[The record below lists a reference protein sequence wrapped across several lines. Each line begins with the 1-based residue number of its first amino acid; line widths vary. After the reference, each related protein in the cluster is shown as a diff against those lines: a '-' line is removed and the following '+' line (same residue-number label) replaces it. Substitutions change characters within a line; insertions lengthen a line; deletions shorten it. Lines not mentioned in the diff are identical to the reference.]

1 MNGFLMRLGVILEPI
16 QWLSNEKYV
25 LAIVIIVQLWLSLG
39 TSFLAFIAGLQTID
53 RSLVEAGTVD
63 GIKNRWQELWYITL
77 PSMRPQ
83 LMFGAVMQITA
94 SFAVAEISIALAG
107 FPSVN
112 YAAHTVVTHLM
123 DFGTIRLMLFALL
136 ALFGSFMVLPLI
148 YTVNNAF
155 KPLDELFIFPP
166 RFWVNNPTM
175 ENFSDLINLMGN
187 SWVPLS
193 RYIANTLL
201 ITLLG
206 TAGHI
211 LLASAAAYPL
221 AKYRFPG
228 SNVLFTIVILSLM
241 FSPHVTAI
249 PNYMVMSWLGWINT
263 HASIIVPSLAFSLGL
278 FLMKQFMEQI
288 PDALLEAAK
297 IDGANEYR
305 IFWSIVM
312 PNVKPA
318 WLTLMILQFP
328 ALWGTDGGSFIY
340 SENLKTLHY
349 ALSQIIQG
357 GIARAGVGA
366 AVALLLMIVPITLFI
381 ISQSSVMQTMATSGM
396 KE

>member
-1 MNGFLMRLGVILEPI
+1 MVYKMM
-16 QWLSNEKYV
+16 
-25 LAIVIIVQLWLSLG
+25 A
-39 TSFLAFIAGLQTID
+39 AFRTPRKL
-53 RSLVEAGTVD
+53 
-63 GIKNRWQELWYITL
+63 NR
-77 PSMRPQ
+77 
-83 LMFGAVMQITA
+83 
-94 SFAVAEISIALAG
+94 SFAVS
-107 FPSVN
+107 F
-112 YAAHTVVTHLM
+112 
-123 DFGTIRLMLFALL
+123 MLFAFL
-136 ALFGSFMVLPLI
+136 AVFGAFMALPLI
-148 YTVNNAF
+148 YAVNNAF

-166 RFWVNNPTM
+166 RFLVVNPTL
-175 ENFSDLINLMGN
+175 ENFYDLFALMGN

-201 ITLLG
+201 ITVVG

-221 AKYRFPG
+221 AKYRFYG
-228 SNVLFTIVILSLM
+228 STALFSIVVLSLM

-263 HASIIVPSLAFSLGL
+263 HASIIIPSLAFPLGL

-297 IDGANEYR
+297 IDGASEYR
-305 IFWSIVM
+305 IYWSVVM

-328 ALWGTDGGSFIY
+328 FLWGSDGGNFIY

-349 ALSQIIQG
+349 ALGQITLG

-366 AVALLLMIVPITLFI
+366 AVALILMIVPITLFI

-396 KE
+396 KD

>member
-1 MNGFLMRLGVILEPI
+1 MKMMAAFRTPKKLNRSFTV
-16 QWLSNEKYV
+16 
-25 LAIVIIVQLWLSLG
+25 
-39 TSFLAFIAGLQTID
+39 SFL
-53 RSLVEAGTVD
+53 
-63 GIKNRWQELWYITL
+63 
-77 PSMRPQ
+77 
-83 LMFGAVMQITA
+83 
-94 SFAVAEISIALAG
+94 
-107 FPSVN
+107 
-112 YAAHTVVTHLM
+112 
-123 DFGTIRLMLFALL
+123 LFVLL
-136 ALFGSFMVLPLI
+136 ALFGSFMALPLL
-148 YTVNNAF
+148 YAVNNAF

-166 RFWVNNPTM
+166 RFFVNNPTLD
-175 ENFSDLINLMGN
+175 NFYDLLALMGN

-201 ITLLG
+201 ITIVG

-221 AKYRFPG
+221 AKYRFMG
-228 SNVLFTIVILSLM
+228 SKTLFSIVVLSLM

-249 PNYMVMSWLGWINT
+249 PNYMVMSWLGWINA

-305 IFWSIVM
+305 IYWSIVM

-328 ALWGTDGGSFIY
+328 MLWGTDGGSFIY

-349 ALSQIIQG
+349 ALGQITLG

-366 AVALLLMIVPITLFI
+366 AVALILMIVPISLFI
-381 ISQSSVMQTMATSGM
+381 ISQSSVIQTMATSGM
-396 KE
+396 KD

>member
-1 MNGFLMRLGVILEPI
+1 MSVSKL
-16 QWLSNEKYV
+16 
-25 LAIVIIVQLWLSLG
+25 
-39 TSFLAFIAGLQTID
+39 
-53 RSLVEAGTVD
+53 
-63 GIKNRWQELWYITL
+63 
-77 PSMRPQ
+77 SMRK
-83 LMFGAVMQITA
+83 LMPLRMSHRLNR
-94 SFAVAEISIALAG
+94 SF
-107 FPSVN
+107 
-112 YAAHTVVTHLM
+112 TVS
-123 DFGTIRLMLFALL
+123 FMLFALL
-136 ALFGSFMVLPLI
+136 AVFGAFMALPLV
-148 YTVNNAF
+148 YAVNNAF

-166 RFWVNNPTM
+166 RFFVVNPTFN
-175 ENFSDLINLMGN
+175 NFFDLVALLGN

-193 RYIANTLL
+193 RYIANTFV
-201 ITLLG
+201 ITITG

-221 AKYRFPG
+221 AKFRFPG
-228 SNVLFTIVILSLM
+228 ARVLSRMVVLSLM
-241 FSPHVTAI
+241 FSGQVTAI

-263 HASIIVPSLAFSLGL
+263 HASIIVPSLAFPLGL
-278 FLMKQFMEQI
+278 FLMQQFMQQI

-318 WLTLMILQFP
+318 WLTLLILQFP
-328 ALWGTDGGSFIY
+328 VLWGTDGGSFIY

-349 ALSQIIQG
+349 AMGQIAAG

-381 ISQSSVMQTMATSGM
+381 ISQSSVIQTMATSGM

>member
-1 MNGFLMRLGVILEPI
+1 MVVKMMSVFRTTRKLNRSFTVSFILF
-16 QWLSNEKYV
+16 V
-25 LAIVIIVQLWLSLG
+25 
-39 TSFLAFIAGLQTID
+39 FLA
-53 RSLVEAGTVD
+53 V
-63 GIKNRWQELWYITL
+63 
-77 PSMRPQ
+77 
-83 LMFGAVMQITA
+83 FGA
-94 SFAVAEISIALAG
+94 
-107 FPSVN
+107 
-112 YAAHTVVTHLM
+112 
-123 DFGTIRLMLFALL
+123 
-136 ALFGSFMVLPLI
+136 FMALPLI
-148 YTVNNAF
+148 YAVNNAF

-166 RFWVNNPTM
+166 RFFVNNPTL
-175 ENFSDLINLMGN
+175 ENFYDLVALMGN

-201 ITLLG
+201 ITVIG

-221 AKYRFPG
+221 AKYKFLG
-228 SNVLFTIVILSLM
+228 SKMLFSIVILSLM
-241 FSPHVTAI
+241 FSGHVTAI

-263 HASIIVPSLAFSLGL
+263 HASIIVPSLAFPLGL
-278 FLMKQFMEQI
+278 FLMKQFIEQI
-288 PDALLEAAK
+288 PTALLEAAK

-305 IFWSIVM
+305 IYWNIVM

-349 ALSQIIQG
+349 ALGQITAG

-366 AVALLLMIVPITLFI
+366 AVALILMVVPITLFV
-381 ISQSSVMQTMATSGM
+381 ISQSSVIQTMATSGM

>member
-1 MNGFLMRLGVILEPI
+1 MKMMAVFRTPKKLNRSFTV
-16 QWLSNEKYV
+16 
-25 LAIVIIVQLWLSLG
+25 
-39 TSFLAFIAGLQTID
+39 SFL
-53 RSLVEAGTVD
+53 
-63 GIKNRWQELWYITL
+63 
-77 PSMRPQ
+77 
-83 LMFGAVMQITA
+83 
-94 SFAVAEISIALAG
+94 
-107 FPSVN
+107 
-112 YAAHTVVTHLM
+112 
-123 DFGTIRLMLFALL
+123 LFVLL
-136 ALFGSFMVLPLI
+136 ALFGSFMALPLI
-148 YTVNNAF
+148 YAVNNAF

-166 RFWVNNPTM
+166 RFFVNNPTLD
-175 ENFSDLINLMGN
+175 NFYDLLALMGN

-201 ITLLG
+201 ITIVG

-221 AKYRFPG
+221 AKYRFLG
-228 SNVLFTIVILSLM
+228 SKTLFSIVVLSLM

-249 PNYMVMSWLGWINT
+249 PNYMVMSWLGWINS
-263 HASIIVPSLAFSLGL
+263 HASIIVPSLAFPLGL

-305 IFWSIVM
+305 IYWSIVM

-328 ALWGTDGGSFIY
+328 MLWGTDGGSFIY

-349 ALSQIIQG
+349 ALGQITLG

-366 AVALLLMIVPITLFI
+366 AVALILMVVPISLFI
-381 ISQSSVMQTMATSGM
+381 ISQSSVIQTMATSGM
-396 KE
+396 KD